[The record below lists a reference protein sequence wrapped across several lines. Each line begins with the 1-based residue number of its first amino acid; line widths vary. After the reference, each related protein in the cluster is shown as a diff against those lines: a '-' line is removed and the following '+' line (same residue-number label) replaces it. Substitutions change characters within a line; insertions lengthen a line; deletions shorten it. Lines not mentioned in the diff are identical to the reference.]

1 MMEGETKKRGRPRV
15 LTDEQRK
22 HNKTRYQLTKEWICP
37 ICHPSKNYT
46 IAGKFSHLK
55 TKKHQ
60 KQKKTYEVVISIT
73 PEGNVHK
80 EIM

>member
-1 MMEGETKKRGRPRV
+1 MEVVKKTKGRPRV
-15 LTDEQRK
+15 LTDEERK
-22 HNKTRYQLTKEWICP
+22 RNKTIYQLTKEWICP
-37 ICHPSKNYT
+37 ICIPSKNYT
-46 IAGKFSHLK
+46 IAGKHCHLK

-60 KQKKTYEVVISIT
+60 KRKETYKVVISIT